1 MTYHPKN
8 GEKMY
13 EEEFAPSIQTE
24 RVRPESLDRAP
35 RIPEMT
41 AHIRE
46 EVDALHKMLDE
57 LENRLILVLTPDGN
71 EGKAVLNEPRGPM
84 SEFGLDLMRYRDGI
98 HTASNRIRYLLNRID
113 L

>member
-1 MTYHPKN
+1 
-8 GEKMY
+8 MY
-13 EEEFAPSIQTE
+13 QESQDAYYSAEEAKLASI
-24 RVRPESLDRAP
+24 PERAP

-57 LENRLILVLTPDGN
+57 LENRLILVLIPDGN

-84 SEFGLDLMRYRDGI
+84 SDFGLDLMRYRDGI